1 MKLYAPIYYP
11 NFTCIADKCRHSC
24 CIGWE
29 IDVDD
34 DTMQV
39 YDTITEPYG
48 QAIKDSIDREDTPH
62 FRLCADERCPHLD
75 ASGLCKIITNLGEG
89 YLCHICREHP
99 RFYNDTNYGKEV
111 GLGMACE
118 EACRLI
124 LSNGNYG
131 DMVEIGEIDGEVD
144 LIDFDPLPHREQIYS
159 ILSDHSLPYAE
170 RLRIIADTYGVSLS
184 DKSDDEWRGLLAS
197 LEYLDEA
204 HKALFLVYSSD
215 PSTPEGLEIYL
226 ERALAY
232 FIYRHG
238 TAAWDEDG
246 FRAAVG
252 FALFCERL
260 IASVTNAEGI
270 NDLAGLIEVAR
281 MVSEELEYSEENTEA
296 LKKAFEIG

>member
-1 MKLYAPIYYP
+1 MKLYAPTYYP
-11 NFTCIADKCRHSC
+11 NFTCIADKCLHSC

-170 RLRIIADTYGVSLS
+170 RLRIIADTHGVSPS
-184 DKSDDEWRGLLAS
+184 DKTDDEWRDLLGS

-204 HKALFLVYSSD
+204 HRALFSSYA
-215 PSTPEGLEIYL
+215 SALSSPEGLEIYL

-260 IASVTNAEGI
+260 IASVANAEGV

-281 MVSEELEYSEENTEA
+281 MVSEELEYSEENTET
-296 LKKAFEIG
+296 LKSEVIS